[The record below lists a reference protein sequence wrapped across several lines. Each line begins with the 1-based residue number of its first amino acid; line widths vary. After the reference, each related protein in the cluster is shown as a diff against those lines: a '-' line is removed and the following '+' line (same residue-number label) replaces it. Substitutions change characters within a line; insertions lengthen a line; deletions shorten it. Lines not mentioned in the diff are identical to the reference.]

1 MPKFSVFAVLATTVL
16 TLGVVAIVEDE
27 NGMMLGM
34 GNITET
40 VLMEMENTTGTIL
53 MGMEDGNHTNATTV
67 MENSTM
73 IEDNADETD
82 MDTLVDTVVN
92 NSVALI
98 SLVLGDFGLA
108 DLDEFVAFGDFSA
121 SDVGDSC
128 PGEWLA
134 LSGCLLINCPFTGI
148 EDACTGGAARRV
160 LASRGL
166 QDTCDN
172 LQRDVCTFSSGEGCC
187 LANCV
192 TEAQK
197 ATACLNDIMKEG
209 SDLTSCEI
217 ATC

>member
-92 NSVALI
+92 NSVA
-98 SLVLGDFGLA
+98 
-108 DLDEFVAFGDFSA
+108 
-121 SDVGDSC
+121 
-128 PGEWLA
+128 
-134 LSGCLLINCPFTGI
+134 
-148 EDACTGGAARRV
+148 
-160 LASRGL
+160 
-166 QDTCDN
+166 
-172 LQRDVCTFSSGEGCC
+172 
-187 LANCV
+187 
-192 TEAQK
+192 
-197 ATACLNDIMKEG
+197 
-209 SDLTSCEI
+209 
-217 ATC
+217 